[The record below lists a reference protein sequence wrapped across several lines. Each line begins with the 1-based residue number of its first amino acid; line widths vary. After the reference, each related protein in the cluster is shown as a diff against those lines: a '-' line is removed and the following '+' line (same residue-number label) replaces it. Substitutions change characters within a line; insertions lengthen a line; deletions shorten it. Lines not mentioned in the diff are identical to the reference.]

1 MATLIGID
9 EAGYGPLLGPLVVSA
24 VGLEMPEGLL
34 RADLWDVLAKAVSAQ
49 KRGLAGRLL
58 IADSKKA
65 YNRKKGIDPL
75 RRSVLAG
82 LGAWQNGTAKPETIT
97 DMLLLICPQLL
108 ERVDLYPWYR
118 TLNTHRLGHDAA
130 DVSIAAGVL
139 EKTMA
144 EHGISIS
151 SIQSRCLDV
160 AFYNDRVGKVKN
172 KSRVLFTEICS
183 LIQQAFEQNAAAS
196 EAMQVI
202 VDRQGGRTH
211 YQRELQRM
219 FPGFSLSVIREDEKM
234 SSYEMVRSGRAM
246 RIHFC
251 IKADSKYLTVALA
264 SMVSKYLREV
274 MMESLNNHFC
284 ELCPKLKPTAGYW
297 QDGQRFM
304 KDLSTLLADHQF
316 DTEKLVRIL

>member
-24 VGLEMPEGLL
+24 VGLQVPEGLL
-34 RADLWDVLAKAVSAQ
+34 RADLWEVLGKAVSAQ
-49 KRGLAGRLL
+49 KRGLAGRIL

-82 LGAWQNGTAKPETIT
+82 VHAWQNGESQTETVA
-97 DMLLLICPQLL
+97 DVLSLICPQLL
-108 ERVDLYPWYR
+108 ERVDLYPWYQA
-118 TLNTHRLGHDAA
+118 LDAHSLGHDAA
-130 DVSIAAGVL
+130 DISIASGVL
-139 EKTMA
+139 GKTMA

-151 SIQSRCLDV
+151 GIHSRCLDV

-183 LIQQAFEQNAAAS
+183 LIGQAFEQDANAA
-196 EAMQVI
+196 EPMQVI

-211 YQRELQRM
+211 YLRELQRM
-219 FPGFSLSVIREDEKM
+219 FPGASLSVIREDEKI
-234 SSYEMVRSGRAM
+234 SSYEMIRSGRIM

-274 MMESLNNHFC
+274 MMESLNRHFC
-284 ELCPKLKPTAGYW
+284 ELCPDLKPTAGYW

-304 KDLSTLLADHQF
+304 KDLSTALGAEQI
-316 DTEKLVRIL
+316 DTKKLVRIL

>member
-24 VGLEMPEGLL
+24 VGLEMPAGLL
-34 RADLWDVLAKAVSAQ
+34 RADLWEVLGKAVSAQ

-82 LGAWQNGTAKPETIT
+82 LHAWQNGSAKPETIA
-97 DMLLLICPQLL
+97 DVLGLLCPQLL
-108 ERVDLYPWYR
+108 ERMNPYPWYQSPES
-118 TLNTHRLGHDAA
+118 HGLGHDAA
-130 DVSIAAGVL
+130 DISIASGVL
-139 EKTMA
+139 GKTMA

-172 KSRVLFTEICS
+172 KSRVLFTELCA
-183 LIQQAFEQNAAAS
+183 LIGQAFEQNTTDA
-196 EAMQVI
+196 EPMQVI

-219 FPGFSLSVIREDEKM
+219 FPEFTLSVIRENETM
-234 SSYEMVRSGRAM
+234 SSYEMSRAGRVM
-246 RIHFC
+246 RIHFA
-251 IKADSKYLTVALA
+251 IKADSKYLTVAMA

-274 MMESLNNHFC
+274 MMEMLNKHFC
-284 ELCPKLKPTAGYW
+284 GLCDGLKPTAGYW
-297 QDGQRFM
+297 QDGQRFVQ
-304 KDLSTLLADHQF
+304 DLTATLGDGQF
-316 DTEKLVRIL
+316 DRGKLVRNL

>member
-1 MATLIGID
+1 
-9 EAGYGPLLGPLVVSA
+9 VVSA
-24 VGLEMPEGLL
+24 VALEVPEGLL
-34 RADLWDVLAKAVSAQ
+34 RADLWEVLGKAVSAQ

-82 LGAWQNGTAKPETIT
+82 LGAWQNTQTETIA
-97 DMLLLICPQLL
+97 DVLSLLCPQLL
-108 ERVDLYPWYR
+108 ERADLYPWYQS
-118 TLNTHRLGHDAA
+118 LNTHRLGHDAA

-139 EKTMA
+139 GKTMA

-172 KSRVLFTEICS
+172 KSRVLFTELCS
-183 LIQQAFEQNAAAS
+183 LIGQAFEQNATGA
-196 EAMQVI
+196 EPMQVI

-219 FPGFSLSVIREDEKM
+219 FPGASLSVIREDEKI
-234 SSYEMVRSGRAM
+234 SSYEMSRSGRVM

-251 IKADSKYLTVALA
+251 IKADTKYLTVALA
-264 SMVSKYLREV
+264 SMVSKYLREM
-274 MMESLNNHFC
+274 MMESLNRHFC
-284 ELCPKLKPTAGYW
+284 ELCPDLKPTAGYW

-304 KDLSTLLADHQF
+304 KDLSTALKADQF